1 MLSIINSLAL
11 IVGYVVL
18 AALPALWLWAAIIG
32 PFLFG
37 RRENNPRDP
46 GE

>member
-1 MLSIINSLAL
+1 MLAILNAIAL

-37 RRENNPRDP
+37 RNDHDPRDS